1 MNAGQKIVFF
11 DVDGTIYEG
20 GKGTPESTRRALK
33 RLKENGHIP
42 VMCTGRPKASLFP
55 EVLEL
60 DFPALICGA
69 GTYVEYE
76 GRVLR
81 NLLLPNPLL
90 MQAVPRLEKA
100 GCCVVLEGPEYLSC
114 RMKEEDFTRFRILDR
129 LRRDYPER
137 LKPMELLTDRIS
149 KLTAWILDAQAFD
162 RLVPE
167 LLRSFEMARYEK
179 FPYVEMMPKG
189 VSKAD
194 GIRILLEEL
203 DIPLGNTYAFGD
215 GPNDLEMLQYVQ
227 YGTAMGNAEESVLRS
242 AKYRTEGIWEDG
254 VARALERY
262 GLIGRI

>member
-81 NLLLPNPLL
+81 NLLLPNSVLL
-90 MQAVPRLEKA
+90 QQAPRLEKA
-100 GCCVVLEGPEYLSC
+100 GCCVVLEG
-114 RMKEEDFTRFRILDR
+114 
-129 LRRDYPER
+129 
-137 LKPMELLTDRIS
+137 
-149 KLTAWILDAQAFD
+149 
-162 RLVPE
+162 
-167 LLRSFEMARYEK
+167 
-179 FPYVEMMPKG
+179 
-189 VSKAD
+189 
-194 GIRILLEEL
+194 
-203 DIPLGNTYAFGD
+203 
-215 GPNDLEMLQYVQ
+215 
-227 YGTAMGNAEESVLRS
+227 
-242 AKYRTEGIWEDG
+242 
-254 VARALERY
+254 RAYFSL
-262 GLIGRI
+262 

>member
-81 NLLLPNPLL
+81 NLLLPNSVLL
-90 MQAVPRLEKA
+90 QQAPRLEKA

-114 RMKEEDFTRFRILDR
+114 RMKEEDFTHFRILDR
-129 LRRDYPER
+129 LRREYPER
-137 LKPMELLTDRIS
+137 LKQMDLLTDRICKITVYIS
-149 KLTAWILDAQAFD
+149 DMSAFE

-167 LLRSFEMARYEK
+167 LERSLELARYEN
-179 FPYVEMMPKG
+179 FPCVEMMPKG
-189 VSKAD
+189 ISKAD

-203 DIPLGNTYAFGD
+203 DIPLSNTYAFGD
-215 GPNDLEMLQYVQ
+215 GPIDLEMLQYVQ

>member
-1 MNAGQKIVFF
+1 MNAGRSIVFF
-11 DVDGTIYEG
+11 DIDGTIYEA

-81 NLLLPNPLL
+81 NLLLPNQLL
-90 MQAVPRLEKA
+90 LQAVPRLEKA
-100 GCCVVLEGPEYLSC
+100 GCCVILEGPEYLSC
-114 RMKEEDFTRFRILDR
+114 RLNEKSFHYFKILDR
-129 LRRDYPER
+129 LREEYPDR
-137 LKPMELLTDRIS
+137 LREMELASDRAC
-149 KLTAWILDAQAFD
+149 KLSAWILDAQAFE

-167 LLRSFEMARYEK
+167 LKRAFELARYET
-179 FPYVEMMPKG
+179 FPYVELMPKG

-203 DIPLGNTYAFGD
+203 DIPLSNTYAFGD

-242 AKYRTEGIWEDG
+242 AEYRTEGIWEDG